1 MHRMLLLLLGNV
13 LLVRLKTN
21 FMNTTYI
28 LKGTESRNNEKKKKE
43 VIQEHCCEG
52 STGMAPNFC
61 LMFHSKY

>member
-28 LKGTESRNNEKKKKE
+28 LKGTESRNNEKKKKKLFRSTAVRE
-43 VIQEHCCEG
+43 AQEWPP
-52 STGMAPNFC
+52 TFA
-61 LMFHSKY
+61 